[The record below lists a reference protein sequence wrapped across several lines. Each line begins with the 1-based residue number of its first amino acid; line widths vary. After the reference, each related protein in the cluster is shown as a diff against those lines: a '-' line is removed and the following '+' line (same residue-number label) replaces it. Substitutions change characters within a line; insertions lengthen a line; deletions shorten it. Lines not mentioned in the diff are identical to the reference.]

1 MKSSLAR
8 RYGLTLAVTT
18 AVVGCIVLLVNL
30 FFLERYSEESIV
42 TGKHHI
48 SSLVQ
53 AEKVRDAE
61 LMSATIA
68 SNLDTA
74 IYHYDF
80 SAIQELLEPLQSE
93 KNISYTY
100 IHDMNGKIIHDG
112 TADIL
117 NYNQVITE
125 LLPYTIQDF
134 SESGSTLSDGLLH
147 VAAPVQVGQNTLAM
161 LRIGVDFRE
170 VNTEI
175 DQLSVLF
182 EQEANQ
188 LRSSI
193 LFYTLFAIAILLGL
207 TSIIVFLFSRNL
219 FLPIQTLVD
228 RCNRYAEGDR
238 SVQFHLSKKDEFAV
252 LGDAL
257 QTMKESVSASQKQ
270 IEQLAYLDPLT
281 MLPNRRMFNE
291 ELESMIHWAGAHQH
305 QVALMFIDL
314 DHFKQ
319 VNDFAGHDVG
329 DRLLCEVACRLS
341 TLLKEVVELVDIP
354 IPEKLLLSRL
364 GGDEFVLIVPS
375 FTDKNDLATIATH
388 IAEVL
393 DKPFSI
399 MDERHHISASIGIT
413 CYPEKAGDITELLKQ
428 ADMAMYAA
436 KHSGRKRFRFY
447 DSNMNSEVLE
457 KIQIISGIREA
468 LEMENNQ
475 LFLIYQSIVD
485 LNNDKI
491 VGAEALL
498 RWNHPTKGLIPQ
510 DYFIPLIE
518 KSELLA
524 PMTLWVI
531 ENACQHLVDTIYP
544 IDKRFKLS
552 VNISGAALQNQKLCL
567 QVSEILHKYSLPKN
581 CLHIEI
587 TETSMMENI
596 ELCYDILSDWKKA
609 GADIWIDDF
618 GTGYSSLSYLH
629 NLPIDGLKIDRSFV
643 NDIAHKQKVIETI
656 VALGNSLKLEIVSE
670 GIEKDEQKKY
680 LQQLGCQYGQG
691 YLFAKPN
698 KLPVLLEKISK
709 TETAL

>member
-8 RYGLTLAVTT
+8 RYGFMLAVTT
-18 AVVGCIVLLVNL
+18 AAVGCIVLLVNL
-30 FFLERYSEESIV
+30 FFFERYSQESV
-42 TGKHHI
+42 VAGKHHI
-48 SSLVQ
+48 SKLVQ
-53 AEKVRDAE
+53 VEKIHDAE
-61 LMSATIA
+61 LMAVTMA

-74 IYHYDF
+74 VYHNDF
-80 SAIQELLEPLQSE
+80 SAIQELLEPLQLE
-93 KNISYTY
+93 ENISYTY
-100 IHDMNGKIIHDG
+100 IHDMKGWIIHDG
-112 TADIL
+112 TDDIL
-117 NYNQVITE
+117 TYNQAITE
-125 LLPYTIQDF
+125 LLPYSIKNITESRSIL
-134 SESGSTLSDGLLH
+134 SEQLLH
-147 VAAPVQVGQNTLAM
+147 IAVPIKVGTNTLAI
-161 LRIGVDFRE
+161 LRLGVDLRN
-170 VNTEI
+170 VNTEV
-175 DQLSVLF
+175 DQLSMQF
-182 EQEANQ
+182 EQDADQ

-193 LFYTLFAIAILLGL
+193 LLYTFFAIAVLLAF
-207 TSIIVFLFSRNL
+207 TTIIVFLFSRNL

-238 SVQFHLSKKDEFAV
+238 AVKFNLSRNDEFSV

-257 QTMKESVSASQKQ
+257 QTMKESVNTSQKQ
-270 IEQLAYLDPLT
+270 IEELAYLDPLT
-281 MLPNRRMFNE
+281 LLPNRRMFNE
-291 ELESMIHWAGAHQH
+291 EFESMIHWAEAHKQ

-329 DRLLCEVACRLS
+329 DRLLREVAYRLS
-341 TLLKEVVELVDIP
+341 TLLKEVVELVDLP

-364 GGDEFVLIVPS
+364 GGDEFVLIVPC
-375 FTDKNDLATIATH
+375 FANRNDLATIASH
-388 IAEVL
+388 IEDVL
-393 DKPFSI
+393 DEPFSI
-399 MDERHHISASIGIT
+399 MDERHYISASVGIT
-413 CYPEKAGDITELLKQ
+413 CYPDNTRDITELLKQ

-447 DSNMNSEVLE
+447 DSDMNSEVLE

-468 LEMENNQ
+468 LELENNQ
-475 LFLIYQSIVD
+475 LFLIYQPIVELSD
-485 LNNDKI
+485 EQI

-510 DYFIPLIE
+510 DSFIPLIE

-552 VNISGAALQNQKLCL
+552 VNISGAALQNQKLCV
-567 QVSEILHKYSLPKN
+567 QVSEILHKYSPPKN

-643 NDIAHKQKVIETI
+643 NDITNKQKVIETI

-698 KLPVLLEKISK
+698 KLSVLLEKMSK